1 MAIVPQGAG
10 GQSAADRPVRP
21 PGTLGRFGD
30 SGSERLSNLSEGTQ
44 LVRSRRA
51 LFPTTP
57 PAPQNTGGPVPVPG
71 PWGQAAEMVRG
82 STRLPPQNQGPEASF
97 HSRVFR
103 VHSWQEVPTPT
114 FKGRSSG
121 GRGGGAAGR
130 SGLPPSL
137 RLLRGHSL
145 ADADA
150 RCRDLRGPSRGSEQ
164 RVPVRRSPGHS
175 WPAGSHGL
183 SGCCT
188 RGLVSKAASSNSA
201 DLEPELERVGRR
213 MGMRAVEWGARARAG
228 GAGPEA
234 GSAWSPV
241 QGSLLAPPP
250 VFSGDRCP
258 CPR

>member
-1 MAIVPQGAG
+1 MAVVPQGAG
-10 GQSAADRPVRP
+10 GQSATDRPVRP

-51 LFPTTP
+51 LFPTTL

-82 STRLPPQNQGPEASF
+82 STRLPPQNQGAEASF
-97 HSRVFR
+97 HSCVFR

-121 GRGGGAAGR
+121 GRGGGVAGR

-145 ADADA
+145 A
-150 RCRDLRGPSRGSEQ
+150 
-164 RVPVRRSPGHS
+164 RR
-175 WPAGSHGL
+175 
-183 SGCCT
+183 
-188 RGLVSKAASSNSA
+188 
-201 DLEPELERVGRR
+201 
-213 MGMRAVEWGARARAG
+213 
-228 GAGPEA
+228 
-234 GSAWSPV
+234 
-241 QGSLLAPPP
+241 
-250 VFSGDRCP
+250 RCP
-258 CPR
+258 LQGPAWPFTRL